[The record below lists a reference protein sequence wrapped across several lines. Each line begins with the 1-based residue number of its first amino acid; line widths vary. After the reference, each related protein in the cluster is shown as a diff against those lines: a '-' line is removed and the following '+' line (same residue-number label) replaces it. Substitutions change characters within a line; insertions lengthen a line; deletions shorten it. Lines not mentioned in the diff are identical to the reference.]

1 MYFMGLSATRFLKH
15 WPEMQ
20 QRYDEISLHNAWIE
34 TFKHSGEQML
44 KPQKVADRLHAQGL
58 DPGKAP
64 GAFQMRPLVYKMLL
78 DQVTRLGID
87 VQFNKRVVDYFE
99 NENGKGGVMLEDGT
113 KLEADLV
120 IAADGI
126 GSKSQS
132 IVGGEIRAKS
142 SGRAMWR
149 AVFPVSEMDKDPAV
163 KEFFK
168 LQNEIDPV
176 VRTFFA

>member
-15 WPEMQ
+15 WPDMQ
-20 QRYDEISLHNAWIE
+20 QRYDTISLHNAWIE
-34 TFKHSGEQML
+34 TFKHSGERML
-44 KPQKVADRLHAQGL
+44 APQKVSDRLHAQGL
-58 DPGKAP
+58 DPGSAP

-78 DQVTRLGID
+78 DQVQSLGID
-87 VQFNKRVVDYFE
+87 VQFNTRVVDYFE
-99 NENGKGGVMLEDGT
+99 DGKGGGVVLEDGT

-126 GSKSQS
+126 GSKSQA
-132 IVGGEIRAKS
+132 IVGGTVRAKS

-149 AVFPVSEMDKDPAV
+149 AVFPVSEMDKNPAV
-163 KEFFK
+163 KEFFS
-168 LQNEIDPV
+168 LQNGVDPV